1 MRTVEELQQRRD
13 MLIKDIKQLDVQIK
27 QSEMTLKGLKKAIVK
42 QWFKRA
48 LGNLL
53 RLTIWLSFF
62 LARTAFFYYLCHQM
76 SHVQVINLVFAVWL
90 SCGSDFLYTEGKAW
104 VQGIWERRKM

>member
-1 MRTVEELQQRRD
+1 MHILEELKQRRAIL
-13 MLIKDIKQLDVQIK
+13 MRETKELDDQIK
-27 QSEMTLKGLKKAIVK
+27 QAEMTLKGLKKAIIK
-42 QWFKRA
+42 QWLKRA

-76 SHVQVINLVFAVWL
+76 SHFQVINFVFAVWL